1 MSLPILDIEDG
12 IITEV
17 TDDAPLNMLL
27 PSNINPEI
35 RITEVRRVTP
45 SNTASPSII
54 IIIIIIIK
62 QLNINISIEDSFF
75 FTDT

>member
-1 MSLPILDIEDG
+1 MLFFLPILDIEDG

-54 IIIIIIIK
+54 ITIIIITIIITIIIIIII
-62 QLNINISIEDSFF
+62 IN
-75 FTDT
+75 

>member
-1 MSLPILDIEDG
+1 MISIIITKKCFFPLPILDIEDG

-54 IIIIIIIK
+54 IIIIIIIIK
-62 QLNINISIEDSFF
+62 
-75 FTDT
+75 